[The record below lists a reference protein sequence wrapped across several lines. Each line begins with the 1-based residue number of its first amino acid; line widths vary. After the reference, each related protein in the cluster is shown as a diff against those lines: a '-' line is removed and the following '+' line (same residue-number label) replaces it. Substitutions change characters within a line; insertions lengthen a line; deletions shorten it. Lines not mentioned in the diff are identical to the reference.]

1 MEAAEIAAGFAA
13 IGARRLLAT
22 RLDIARR
29 LGGLLSAAEVP
40 GASFTE
46 VSINPHVA
54 DGLSPINPVSLA
66 RLLLPHQADS
76 QATPYL
82 KEAAQ

>member
-1 MEAAEIAAGFAA
+1 
-13 IGARRLLAT
+13 LA
-22 RLDIARR
+22 
-29 LGGLLSAAEVP
+29 AAEVP
-40 GASFTE
+40 GVSFTE

-54 DGLSPINPVSLA
+54 DGLTAINPVSLA